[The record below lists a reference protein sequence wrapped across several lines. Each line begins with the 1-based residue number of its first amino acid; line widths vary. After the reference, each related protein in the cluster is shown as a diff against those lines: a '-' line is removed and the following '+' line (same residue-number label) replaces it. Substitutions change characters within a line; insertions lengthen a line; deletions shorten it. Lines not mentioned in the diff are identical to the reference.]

1 MKRFVAWFVLA
12 LAAPG
17 VGDPL
22 TGAPGDWDARLA
34 GLDPDDPSAYFNLA
48 EEVAD
53 AAADEGDR
61 PLARHLFG
69 LAGALDPDGYGRS
82 ACLALAD
89 ITTDPEEK
97 RRLLALSRLLD
108 QRLGEVARPV
118 ASTPPIE
125 PSAAL
130 ALAEAFS
137 YYRRGQGPRS
147 LTMLDQGPGG
157 ALLTRFADRIGGEA
171 RFRENARRY
180 RAGEP
185 PVKSDAEIG
194 DMLMLEA
201 ALLAGDDASWSGDLF
216 LYNGRTLVE
225 VDPAR
230 LAETLGADPERPLY
244 RDGRWVPRE
253 SSPDANGL
261 LD

>member
-1 MKRFVAWFVLA
+1 MRRFVVWTVLA
-12 LAAPG
+12 LAVPAVIGPR
-17 VGDPL
+17 DAAL
-22 TGAPGDWDARLA
+22 DDWDDRLA
-34 GLDPDDPSAYFNLA
+34 SLDADDPPAYFDLA

-53 AAADEGDR
+53 AAADDDDR
-61 PLARHLFG
+61 ALARHLFG

-89 ITTDPEEK
+89 ITSDPEEK

-108 QRLGEVARPV
+108 QRLGEVARPEGT
-118 ASTPPIE
+118 SPPIE
-125 PSAAL
+125 PAAAL

-147 LTMLDQGPGG
+147 LTMLEQGPGG

-201 ALLAGDDASWSGDLF
+201 ALLAGDDASWAGDLF
-216 LYNGRTLVE
+216 LYDGRTLVE
-225 VDPAR
+225 VDPTR
-230 LAETLGADPERPLY
+230 LAETLGADSERPLY
-244 RDGRWVPRE
+244 RDGRWVQRE
-253 SSPDANGL
+253 SPTDSSER